1 MTVQRSHF
9 YEVPGMEDPVTVF
22 TEEEEEEEEDSSNSF
37 AVVTPPPVNATNS
50 FYESDVSLDPL
61 DVILQLQMQVDT
73 KMTP

>member
-1 MTVQRSHF
+1 M
-9 YEVPGMEDPVTVF
+9 PGKEDPVTVF
-22 TEEEEEEEEDSSNSF
+22 TEEEEEDSSNSF

-73 KMTP
+73 KLTP

>member
-1 MTVQRSHF
+1 
-9 YEVPGMEDPVTVF
+9 MEDPVTVF
-22 TEEEEEEEEDSSNSF
+22 TEEEEDSSNSF